1 MSKQIIISSDS
12 TCDLSQEL
20 MLVQLQ
26 QNPALL
32 ALLNGLANANVSG

>member
-20 MLVQLQ
+20 IDRYQI
-26 QNPALL
+26 PYSAY
-32 ALLNGLANANVSG
+32 GRFSRR

>member
-20 MLVQLQ
+20 IDRYQIRILPMGVLFIRKTPLH
-26 QNPALL
+26 
-32 ALLNGLANANVSG
+32 